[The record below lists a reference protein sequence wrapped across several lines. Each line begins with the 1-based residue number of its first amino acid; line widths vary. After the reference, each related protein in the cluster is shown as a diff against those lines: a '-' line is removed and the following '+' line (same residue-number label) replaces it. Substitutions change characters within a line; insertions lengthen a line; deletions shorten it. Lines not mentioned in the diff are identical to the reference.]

1 MKWIH
6 GYSGVR
12 IATFAFALYGLG
24 GCIEYQLET
33 TLYPD
38 GSGVRYEEMMV
49 EQTEELEWVSPDE
62 FQTLMHVTGSEGWS
76 YELQTEEDDTVQV
89 FRRGTRVKDLASWA
103 ALSGA
108 LHISGATTVGARSS
122 LAHVSLGDVHFLNI
136 VRVETGHVAGGSS
149 FTYRET
155 FYWENLN
162 DAMIEHLLTDVRNT
176 LDAQYPGL
184 TSEQRGEIIGL
195 VRGGLWAA
203 VDRGLFDASGDRQE
217 EIVSAFVKRTAEQAQ
232 RVVRQRYPEV
242 DEEFFENMLRQ
253 VYEDED
259 RLMAFIEGQLPG
271 VQLAASTEIVFRLNM
286 PGRVTTSNAHG
297 RDGTTLVWEFAPGDA
312 TTTPI
317 EIFAESVVER

>member
-12 IATFAFALYGLG
+12 TAAFAFALLGLS
-24 GCIEYQLET
+24 GCIVYRLET
-33 TLYPD
+33 TLNPD
-38 GSGVRYEEMMV
+38 GSGVRHEEMMV
-49 EQTEELEWVSPDE
+49 EETEELEWVSPGD
-62 FQTLMHVTGSEGWS
+62 FQALMHVTESEGWS
-76 YELQTEEDDTVQV
+76 YERETEEDDTVHV
-89 FRRGTRVKDLASWA
+89 FRRETRVRDLASWA
-103 ALSGA
+103 SLSGA

-122 LAHVSLGDVHFLNI
+122 VGHVSLGDVHFLNI
-136 VRVETGHVAGGSS
+136 VRVETGHVAEGSS

-162 DAMIEHLLTDVRNT
+162 DAMIEHLLTHVRNT
-176 LDAQYPGL
+176 LGAQYPGL
-184 TSEQRGEIIGL
+184 NSEQRGEIIGL

-259 RLMAFIEGQLPG
+259 RLVAFIEGQLPG
-271 VQLAASTEIVFRLNM
+271 VQLAANTEIVFRLNM
-286 PGRVTTSNAHG
+286 PGRVTTSNAHD
-297 RDGTTLVWEFAPGDA
+297 RDGTTLVWEFGPGDA